1 MASCC
6 AMGRNSLEATNA
18 RLIRI
23 ARGDGRR
30 LCLALT
36 LAECAPDRL
45 EGFLVVAVFADG
57 LPVARCE
64 ADVEGFF
71 GAAGESV
78 L

>member
-1 MASCC
+1 VASCC

-30 LCLALT
+30 LCLALIR
-36 LAECAPDRL
+36 AERAPDWL
-45 EGFLVVAVFADG
+45 EGFLVAVFADG

-64 ADVEGFF
+64 AEVEGFF